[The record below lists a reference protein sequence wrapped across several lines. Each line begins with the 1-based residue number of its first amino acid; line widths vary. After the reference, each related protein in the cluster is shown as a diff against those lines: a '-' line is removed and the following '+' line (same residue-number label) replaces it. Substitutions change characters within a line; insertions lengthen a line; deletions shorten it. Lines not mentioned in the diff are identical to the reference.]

1 MAKPQPVT
9 EQEISLRKRAR
20 RRLVGAVALV
30 LVVAVV
36 LPWVVD
42 DDPPPRLKN
51 VDIAIPAVESVDR
64 KFPSAAPVAEPIP
77 APGAATPQ
85 GPADTTGTTPAVT
98 PAESPVPE
106 QQQTAPAQTPA
117 APAMSA
123 PDPEASP
130 PKSVANPEPKATAK
144 PDAKAEGKP
153 AANAAPGRGFVMQ
166 VGAFSSSD
174 KARQLQQQLR
184 AAGFP
189 AYLESVK
196 TTSGER
202 TRVRAGPFA
211 TVEAAQKARSRLLG
225 LKVAQ
230 GDLKVV
236 PREN

>member
-1 MAKPQPVT
+1 
-9 EQEISLRKRAR
+9 
-20 RRLVGAVALV
+20 
-30 LVVAVV
+30 
-36 LPWVVD
+36 
-42 DDPPPRLKN
+42 
-51 VDIAIPAVESVDR
+51 
-64 KFPSAAPVAEPIP
+64 
-77 APGAATPQ
+77 
-85 GPADTTGTTPAVT
+85 
-98 PAESPVPE
+98 
-106 QQQTAPAQTPA
+106 
-117 APAMSA
+117 MSA

>member
-20 RRLVGAVALV
+20 RRLVGAIALV

-64 KFPSAAPVAEPIP
+64 KFPPAAPVAEPIP
-77 APGAATPQ
+77 APGAASSDAPGEPPAVEPAAKPAEALTTASPQ
-85 GPADTTGTTPAVT
+85 ATPAPAAQ
-98 PAESPVPE
+98 PAERPE
-106 QQQTAPAQTPA
+106 
-117 APAMSA
+117 
-123 PDPEASP
+123 PDPEAAP
-130 PKSVANPEPKATAK
+130 PKSVAKTEIGAAAKSEPK
-144 PDAKAEGKP
+144 PEGKP
-153 AANAAPGRGFVMQ
+153 AAASSSGRGFVMQ

-174 KARQLQQQLR
+174 KAKQLQQQLR

-189 AYLESVK
+189 AYLEPVK
-196 TTSGER
+196 TASGER
-202 TRVRAGPFA
+202 MRVRAGPFA

-225 LKVAQ
+225 LRVAQ